1 MPPELITDY
10 WRFRR
15 LVSYCIGA
23 YVIVK
28 LRILL
33 RFFILRELA
42 VQNMGKFHMQYM
54 HMYGKTLSEYVP
66 GNKVEVVVVPDSC
79 KIDY

>member
-1 MPPELITDY
+1 MPPELIADY

-33 RFFILRELA
+33 RFFYIKRTGRAKHGEVPYAICAYCMEKLF
-42 VQNMGKFHMQYM
+42 QNMYLE
-54 HMYGKTLSEYVP
+54 TRLR
-66 GNKVEVVVVPDSC
+66 
-79 KIDY
+79 